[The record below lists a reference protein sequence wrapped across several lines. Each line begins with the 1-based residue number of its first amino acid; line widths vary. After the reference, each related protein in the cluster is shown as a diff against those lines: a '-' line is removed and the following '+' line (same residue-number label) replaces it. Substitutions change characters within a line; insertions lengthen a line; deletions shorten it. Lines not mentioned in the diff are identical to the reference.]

1 MKASL
6 FLVAATIFVSFFNG
20 IESTRFTIKNN
31 CPWTIWPAVL
41 TSANSP
47 PLGNTGFAL
56 GQGATQTIGAPS
68 NWEGRFWART
78 FCSTDGSGRF
88 TCPIGDCGSGQV
100 GCNGNG
106 GAPPVS
112 LAEFRLNGA
121 GNQDFYD
128 ISLVDG
134 FNLPVTIAP
143 QTGGCPTTSCPKDV
157 NAVCPSELSIRASNG
172 GVIGCKSACLAFNTE
187 AYCCT
192 GSHNTPQTC
201 PASNYSQFFKSQC
214 PQAYSYAYDDSS
226 STFTCTSGGDYLI
239 TFCP

>member
-1 MKASL
+1 MKAYML
-6 FLVAATIFVSFFNG
+6 FFAATILVSFLSG
-20 IESTRFTIKNN
+20 IEATTFTIRNN
-31 CPWTIWPAVL
+31 CPWTIWPAAL

-47 PLGNTGFAL
+47 QLGNTGFAL
-56 GQGATQTIGAPS
+56 AQGASQTIGAPAR
-68 NWEGRFWART
+68 WEGRFWART
-78 FCSTDGSGRF
+78 FCGNNGGRF

-100 GCNGNG
+100 ACNGNG

-112 LAEFRLNGA
+112 LAEFRLNGD
-121 GNQDFYD
+121 GNKDFYD

-143 QTGGCPTTSCPKDV
+143 RTGGCPSTSCPRDV
-157 NAVCPSELSIRASNG
+157 NAACPSELAIRASNG
-172 GVIGCKSACLAFNTE
+172 GVIGCKSACLAFNTD
-187 AYCCT
+187 AYCCR

-214 PQAYSYAYDDSS
+214 PQAYSYAYDDGT
-226 STFTCTSGGDYLI
+226 STFTCPSGGDYTI